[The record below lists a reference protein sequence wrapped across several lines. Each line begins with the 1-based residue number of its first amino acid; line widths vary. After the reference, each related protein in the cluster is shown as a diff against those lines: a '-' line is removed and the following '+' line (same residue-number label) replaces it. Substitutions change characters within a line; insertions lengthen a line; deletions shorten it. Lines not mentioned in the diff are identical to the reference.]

1 MVLMPIQLIIFALYA
16 MNLVLLAQV
25 NTFLIVLLVH
35 LDFSKTQQLECAQIN
50 VLSDITE
57 ALFKDC
63 VSPVTLLAKLA
74 MHQKILT
81 V

>member
-50 VLSDITE
+50 ALSVIME
-57 ALFKDC
+57 ALFKDY
-63 VSPVTLLAKLA
+63 VNPV
-74 MHQKILT
+74 I
-81 V
+81 